1 MFIGRKKEYTRPAIN
16 IDLNY
21 IRFENEIL
29 EDFGDGVVA
38 FSKYPYDNTLEHFIY
53 WFEWYPDGKILTKYN
68 KMWFKIV
75 CNEPK
80 NKSIPELGHYH
91 FLKY

>member
-53 WFEWYPDGKILTKYN
+53 WFE
-68 KMWFKIV
+68 
-75 CNEPK
+75 
-80 NKSIPELGHYH
+80 
-91 FLKY
+91 